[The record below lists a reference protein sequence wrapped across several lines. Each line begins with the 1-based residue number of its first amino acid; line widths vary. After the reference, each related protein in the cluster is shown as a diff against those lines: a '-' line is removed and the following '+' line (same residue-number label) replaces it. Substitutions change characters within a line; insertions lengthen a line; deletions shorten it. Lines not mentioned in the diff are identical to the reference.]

1 MKILHKSFP
10 LSFIELN
17 LIDFVGSENV
27 VRALIELGA
36 NVLAEN
42 LDGKIPLH
50 VAREQSEFS
59 TFCPN
64 FY

>member
-1 MKILHKSFP
+1 MKNLHNSFP
-10 LSFIELN
+10 LSFNELN
-17 LIDFVGSENV
+17 LINFVGSEDV

-50 VAREQSEFS
+50 VARERSEFS
-59 TFCPN
+59 QFYPN